1 MKTHRLA
8 RVAEAVREV
17 ASETILFELR
27 DPRVKGVTVTR
38 AEVSGDLQHAKVYVS
53 VMGSGREQQL
63 CLYGL
68 KHAAGYI
75 QSKLAK
81 RLQTRFTPVI
91 QFVLDEGVKKSIEMT
106 RLINEALAQSAPAAA
121 GDDELPVEEAGSA
134 DGTAEEE
141 PAD

>member
-38 AEVSGDLQHAKVYVS
+38 AEISGDLQHAKIYVS
-53 VMGSGREQQL
+53 LMGSPSEQQL
-63 CLYGL
+63 TMHGL
-68 KHAAGYI
+68 RHASGYI

-81 RLQTRFTPVI
+81 RMETRFTPVV
-91 QFVLDEGVKKSIEMT
+91 QFVKDEGVKKSIEMT
-106 RLINEALAQSAPAAA
+106 RLINEALGRPATPSA
-121 GDDELPVEEAGSA
+121 AGSA
-134 DGTAEEE
+134 DGAAEEE
-141 PAD
+141 PTES